1 MTVQRTFVRAY
12 IGLGSNLDD
21 PQAQLQRAIEALGTL
36 SESRLT
42 AVSHLYR
49 STPMGPA
56 DQPDYINAVAMLDT
70 CLSPLELLDA
80 LQAIEQAQGRVR
92 GAERWGPRTLD
103 LDLLLYG
110 TQQIDSERLQVPHP
124 GLAERNFVLGP
135 LSELSPELV
144 LPDGRSLR
152 QLLAECNLHGLER
165 LEREGDE

>member
-1 MTVQRTFVRAY
+1 MTAQRTFVRAY
-12 IGLGSNLDD
+12 IGMGSNLEE
-21 PQAQLQRAIEALGTL
+21 PHAQLHRAIEALRTI
-36 SESRLT
+36 SETRLT

-49 STPMGPA
+49 SAPMGPA

-70 CLSPLELLDA
+70 RLTPLELLDA

-110 TQQIDSERLQVPHP
+110 VQQINSERLQLPHP
-124 GLAERNFVLGP
+124 GLAERNFVLYP

-152 QLLAECNLHGLER
+152 QLLAECSRQGLEQ
-165 LEREGDE
+165 LEGEGDE